1 MPYETERSSECMGCS
16 AGIKNGRGLYGMSEK
31 SVQKK
36 KYIVDTARKVFQEKG
51 YKQVTMKDIVDACEI
66 SRGGLYLYFSS
77 TADIFEEILRQEQEE
92 EDSFGEEIPQEATA
106 ADVLALFLKEQKR
119 DLLSKKNS
127 LTIAIYE
134 YFFENKVPEKQNYMK
149 KQFDIA
155 LFVLESLIT
164 EGVEN
169 GEFYCEDPHGAAS
182 NMMYVL
188 EGLRVAARTRGIT
201 EAVVDKEI
209 LYMMSGLIAEE
220 E

>member
-1 MPYETERSSECMGCS
+1 
-16 AGIKNGRGLYGMSEK
+16 MSDK

-36 KYIVDTARKVFQEKG
+36 KYILETARKVFQEKG

-77 TADIFEEILRQEQEE
+77 TAEIFEELLKQEQEA
-92 EDSFGEEIPQEATA
+92 EDAFGEGIPQDATA
-106 ADVLALFLKEQKR
+106 SAVLALFLKEQKKE
-119 DLLSKKNS
+119 LLSRKNS
-127 LTIAIYE
+127 LTVAIYE
-134 YFFENKVPEKQNYMK
+134 YYFENKLPAKQNYLK

-155 LFVLESLIT
+155 LFVLEKLIS
-164 EGVEN
+164 EGVST

-201 EAVVDKEI
+201 ETAVDKEI
-209 LYMMSGLIAEE
+209 LYMMSGLITEE
-220 E
+220 

>member
-1 MPYETERSSECMGCS
+1 
-16 AGIKNGRGLYGMSEK
+16 MSDK

-36 KYIVDTARKVFQEKG
+36 KYILETARKVFQEKG

-77 TADIFEEILRQEQEE
+77 TAEIFEELLKQEQEA
-92 EDSFGEEIPQEATA
+92 EDAFGEGIPQDATA
-106 ADVLALFLKEQKR
+106 SAVLALFLKEQKKE
-119 DLLSKKNS
+119 LLSRKNS
-127 LTIAIYE
+127 LTVAIYE
-134 YFFENKVPEKQNYMK
+134 YYFENKLPAKQNYLK

-155 LFVLESLIT
+155 LFVLEKLIS
-164 EGVEN
+164 EGVST

-201 EAVVDKEI
+201 EAAVDKEI
-209 LYMMSGLIAEE
+209 LYMMSGLITEE
-220 E
+220 

>member
-1 MPYETERSSECMGCS
+1 
-16 AGIKNGRGLYGMSEK
+16 MSDK

-36 KYIVDTARKVFQEKG
+36 KYILETARKVFQEEG

-77 TADIFEEILRQEQEE
+77 TAEIFEELLKQEQESE
-92 EDSFGEEIPQEATA
+92 PEDAFGEGIPQEAA
-106 ADVLALFLKEQKR
+106 ASAVLALFLKEQKKE
-119 DLLSKKNS
+119 LLSKKNS
-127 LTIAIYE
+127 LTVAIYE
-134 YFFENKVPEKQNYMK
+134 YYFENKLPAKQNYLK

-155 LFVLESLIT
+155 LFVLEKLIS
-164 EGVEN
+164 EGVST

-201 EAVVDKEI
+201 EAAVDKEI
-209 LYMMSGLIAEE
+209 LYMMSGLITEE
-220 E
+220 

>member
-1 MPYETERSSECMGCS
+1 
-16 AGIKNGRGLYGMSEK
+16 MSDK

-36 KYIVDTARKVFQEKG
+36 KYILETARKVFQEKG

-77 TADIFEEILRQEQEE
+77 TAEIFEELLKQEQESE
-92 EDSFGEEIPQEATA
+92 PEDAFGEGIPQEATA
-106 ADVLALFLKEQKR
+106 SAVLALFLKEQKKE
-119 DLLSKKNS
+119 LLSKKNS
-127 LTIAIYE
+127 LTVAIYE
-134 YFFENKVPEKQNYMK
+134 YYFENKLPAKQNYLK

-155 LFVLESLIT
+155 LFVLEKLIS
-164 EGVEN
+164 EGVST

-201 EAVVDKEI
+201 EAAVDKEI
-209 LYMMSGLIAEE
+209 LYMMSGLITEE
-220 E
+220 

>member
-1 MPYETERSSECMGCS
+1 
-16 AGIKNGRGLYGMSEK
+16 MSDK

-36 KYIVDTARKVFQEKG
+36 KYILETARKVFQEKG

-77 TADIFEEILRQEQEE
+77 TAEIFEELLRQEQESE
-92 EDSFGEEIPQEATA
+92 PEDAFGEGIPQEATA
-106 ADVLALFLKEQKR
+106 SAVLALFLKEQKKE
-119 DLLSKKNS
+119 LLSKKNS
-127 LTIAIYE
+127 LTVAIYE
-134 YFFENKVPEKQNYMK
+134 YYFENKLPAKQNYLK

-155 LFVLESLIT
+155 LFVLEKLIS
-164 EGVEN
+164 EGVST

-201 EAVVDKEI
+201 EAAVDKEI
-209 LYMMSGLIAEE
+209 LYMMSGLITEE
-220 E
+220 

>member
-1 MPYETERSSECMGCS
+1 
-16 AGIKNGRGLYGMSEK
+16 MSDK

-36 KYIVDTARKVFQEKG
+36 NYILETARKVFQEKG

-77 TADIFEEILRQEQEE
+77 TAEIFEALLKQEQESE
-92 EDSFGEEIPQEATA
+92 PEDAFGEGIPQEATA

-119 DLLSKKNS
+119 ELLSKKNS
-127 LTIAIYE
+127 LTVAIYE
-134 YFFENKVPEKQNYMK
+134 YYFENKLPAKQNYLK

-155 LFVLESLIT
+155 LFVLEKLIL
-164 EGVEN
+164 EGVST

-201 EAVVDKEI
+201 EAAVDKEI
-209 LYMMSGLIAEE
+209 LYMMSGLITEE
-220 E
+220 

>member
-1 MPYETERSSECMGCS
+1 
-16 AGIKNGRGLYGMSEK
+16 MSDK

-36 KYIVDTARKVFQEKG
+36 KYILETARKVFQEKG

-77 TADIFEEILRQEQEE
+77 TAEIFEELLKQEQEA
-92 EDSFGEEIPQEATA
+92 EDAFGEGIPQDATA
-106 ADVLALFLKEQKR
+106 ADVLALFLKEQKKE
-119 DLLSKKNS
+119 LLSRKNS
-127 LTIAIYE
+127 LTVAIYE
-134 YFFENKVPEKQNYMK
+134 YYFENKLPAKRNYLK

-155 LFVLESLIT
+155 LFVLEKLIS
-164 EGVEN
+164 EGVST

-201 EAVVDKEI
+201 EAAVDKEI
-209 LYMMSGLIAEE
+209 LYMMSGLITEE
-220 E
+220 

>member
-1 MPYETERSSECMGCS
+1 
-16 AGIKNGRGLYGMSEK
+16 MSDK

-36 KYIVDTARKVFQEKG
+36 KYILETARKVFQEKG

-77 TADIFEEILRQEQEE
+77 TAEIFEELLRLEQESE
-92 EDSFGEEIPQEATA
+92 AGDTFGEGIPQEATA

-119 DLLSKKNS
+119 ELLSKKNS

-134 YFFENKVPEKQNYMK
+134 YYFENKLPAKQNYLK

-155 LFVLESLIT
+155 LFVLEKLIS
-164 EGVEN
+164 EGVST

-201 EAVVDKEI
+201 EAAVDKEI
-209 LYMMSGLIAEE
+209 LYMMSGLITEE
-220 E
+220 

>member
-1 MPYETERSSECMGCS
+1 
-16 AGIKNGRGLYGMSEK
+16 MSDK

-36 KYIVDTARKVFQEKG
+36 KYILETARKVFQEKG

-77 TADIFEEILRQEQEE
+77 TAEIFEELLKQEQEA
-92 EDSFGEEIPQEATA
+92 EDAFGEGIPQDATA
-106 ADVLALFLKEQKR
+106 ADVLALFLKEQKKE
-119 DLLSKKNS
+119 LLSKKNS
-127 LTIAIYE
+127 LTVAIYE
-134 YFFENKVPEKQNYMK
+134 YYFENKLPAKQNYLK

-155 LFVLESLIT
+155 LFVLEKLIS
-164 EGVEN
+164 EGVST

-201 EAVVDKEI
+201 EAAVDKEI
-209 LYMMSGLIAEE
+209 LYMMSGLITEE
-220 E
+220 

>member
-1 MPYETERSSECMGCS
+1 
-16 AGIKNGRGLYGMSEK
+16 MSDK

-36 KYIVDTARKVFQEKG
+36 KYILETARKVFQEKG

-77 TADIFEEILRQEQEE
+77 TAEIFEELLKQEQESE
-92 EDSFGEEIPQEATA
+92 PEDAFGEGIPQEAA
-106 ADVLALFLKEQKR
+106 ASAVLALFLKEQKKE
-119 DLLSKKNS
+119 LLSKKNS
-127 LTIAIYE
+127 LTVAIYE
-134 YFFENKVPEKQNYMK
+134 YYFENKLPAKQNYLK

-155 LFVLESLIT
+155 LFVLEKLIS
-164 EGVEN
+164 EGVST

-201 EAVVDKEI
+201 EAAVDKEI
-209 LYMMSGLIAEE
+209 LYMMSGLITEE
-220 E
+220 

>member
-1 MPYETERSSECMGCS
+1 
-16 AGIKNGRGLYGMSEK
+16 MSDK

-36 KYIVDTARKVFQEKG
+36 KHILDTARKVFQEKG

-77 TADIFEEILRQEQEE
+77 TAEIFEEILHQEE
-92 EDSFGEEIPQEATA
+92 EESFGEGIPEDATA

-119 DLLSKKNS
+119 ELLSKKNS
-127 LTIAIYE
+127 LTVAIYE
-134 YFFENKVPEKQNYMK
+134 YYFENKTAPKQNYIK

-155 LFVLESLIT
+155 LFILEKLII

-188 EGLRVAARTRGIT
+188 EGLKAAAKTRGIT
-201 EAVVDKEI
+201 EAAVDREI
-209 LYMMSGLIAEE
+209 MYMMSH
-220 E
+220 